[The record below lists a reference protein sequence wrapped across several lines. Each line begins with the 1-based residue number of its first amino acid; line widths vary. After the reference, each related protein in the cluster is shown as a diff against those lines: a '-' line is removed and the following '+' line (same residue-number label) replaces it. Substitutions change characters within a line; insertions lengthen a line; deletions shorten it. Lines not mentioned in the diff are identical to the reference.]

1 MTESKKVELNEIQI
15 ADFKETMNNLSK
27 EIKDEI
33 MLSDMTSKVIEDK
46 IEENIKKNQLFLN
59 EISKVGKYEI
69 YLSEEKIGNLENK
82 GKEMI
87 FQMNTETPNKLKEW
101 QNIFKIIDKTVKETE
116 KFTINF
122 KNSLNEDLM
131 LINDKKKKTR
141 AVLLPEFISE
151 NRTENLTKF
160 LKSCETIP
168 QEFLCMIDNTRFVK
182 RGPNN
187 QEISCKSFCFG
198 NENHIYELYLNTKQ
212 NPVLLQYG
220 YGKEIENNNL
230 SLSEA
235 LALDLSK
242 QLNSVFGEEN
252 AIKKKAD
259 TFFEDILSNEGI
271 KFIIDGDFSESL
283 ELKEFEKKN
292 IKEIVNCL
300 NVYNDFE
307 DAFYLHGNRLSVEN
321 TGNAL
326 QLAQNFNIPIKDL
339 EKNIL
344 IQNNGNEIYFD
355 NRLKV
360 DEPSKV
366 IKKIAS
372 IAKNEEFSNFKGK
385 PLVIDSG
392 KYSIKITPSERKLE
406 FLSTPKM
413 NENQIND
420 LKEKTAKKFG
430 FSEVIVNNFEPIKP
444 SGDGQEDGNQ
454 KKNTNI
460 R

>member
-69 YLSEEKIGNLENK
+69 YLSDEKIGNLENK

-101 QNIFKIIDKTVKETE
+101 QNIF
-116 KFTINF
+116 N
-122 KNSLNEDLM
+122 
-131 LINDKKKKTR
+131 
-141 AVLLPEFISE
+141 
-151 NRTENLTKF
+151 
-160 LKSCETIP
+160 
-168 QEFLCMIDNTRFVK
+168 
-182 RGPNN
+182 
-187 QEISCKSFCFG
+187 
-198 NENHIYELYLNTKQ
+198 ELYLNTKQ

-220 YGKEIENNNL
+220 YGKETENDNL

-242 QLNSVFGEEN
+242 QLNSVFGKEN
-252 AIKKKAD
+252 VIKKKAD
-259 TFFEDILSNEGI
+259 TFFDDILSNEGI

-292 IKEIVNCL
+292 INEIVNCL

-344 IQNNGNEIYFD
+344 IQNNGNEIYFE
-355 NRLKV
+355 NRLKI
-360 DEPSKV
+360 DEPSKI

-413 NENQIND
+413 NENQVND
-420 LKEKTAKKFG
+420 LKEKTTKKFG
-430 FSEVIVNNFEPIKP
+430 FSEVVVNNFETIKP